1 MLPLKL
7 GKLILKVLPR
17 IVYCIRV
24 ADDRGPKDST
34 IRSIQTGLDLIV
46 EEDYAATIRVGTAIG
61 VSCPWHTQSQETYGD
76 PTLISIYAPDPVRL
90 GSCWGAAPSPQSS

>member
-24 ADDRGPKDST
+24 ADDRGAKGFYDTQYSDRTRPDCRGRL
-34 IRSIQTGLDLIV
+34 RSDDQGRYGYRGV
-46 EEDYAATIRVGTAIG
+46 VPVAYAI
-61 VSCPWHTQSQETYGD
+61 PGD
-76 PTLISIYAPDPVRL
+76 VR
-90 GSCWGAAPSPQSS
+90 